1 MGITGVDGKV
11 RPAFAR
17 PSLLEEIAAPPA
29 PPGRL
34 RLLSPFDPVLRN
46 RQRTERLFGFDYRIE
61 VFVPA
66 PKRRYGYYVFPI
78 LEGERFTGRIDL
90 KADRA
95 RDVLRVQGLW
105 LEPGFK
111 LTAARKKRLET
122 ELARQARLAGVS
134 KFELPA
140 SALRDLA

>member
-1 MGITGVDGKV
+1 V

-17 PSLLEEIAAPPA
+17 PPLPAESAALPA

-78 LEGERFTGRIDL
+78 LEGERLTGRIDL

-95 RDVLRVQGLW
+95 KDVLRVQGLW
-105 LEPGFK
+105 LEPGVK
-111 LTAARKKRLET
+111 LTSARKARLET

-134 KFELPA
+134 GIEFPRKRHLH
-140 SALRDLA
+140 